1 MKGHG
6 ISAAFD
12 LRLFFFFNCII
23 EIRGMAAG
31 LMSELVSLR

>member
-6 ISAAFD
+6 ISAGFD
-12 LRLFFFFNCII
+12 LRFFFFNCII
-23 EIRGMAAG
+23 ESRGMAAG